1 MSEFGMALSS
11 ENYLMSQAQWDFHE
25 QDLSWLKQIESML
38 PEEDTMMEYLQSP
51 QNPTRNR
58 QALYL
63 LGFVRVRCRDLLD
76 KALSASGGGRTC
88 TLVEPYGYPA
98 RAYDWD
104 KDHDE
109 LLARAKKRLS
119 ELRSFAITDCFD
131 DSMKLLA
138 TDVGWDPEETA
149 QLAESKYGA
158 RSASENVTASLWEQG
173 LSPEQE
179 QRIRELNRIDV
190 ELLAYAKQLM
200 YDKHGVGCAL
210 NKP

>member
-1 MSEFGMALSS
+1 MSEFGMTRST

-25 QDLSWLKQIESML
+25 QDLSWLMQVQSML
-38 PEEDTMMEYLQSP
+38 PQEDAMMEYLQSP

-63 LGFVRVRCRDLLD
+63 LGFVRVRCRHQDVD
-76 KALSASGGGRTC
+76 PSAVDGETC
-88 TLVEPYGYPA
+88 TSVEPYGYPA

-109 LLARAKKRLS
+109 LLARAKKRLL
-119 ELRSFAITDCFD
+119 ELRSFAITDCFV
-131 DSMKLLA
+131 DSMRLLA
-138 TDVGWDPEETA
+138 TDIGWDPEETTK
-149 QLAESKYGA
+149 LAGNRYEA

-179 QRIRELNRIDV
+179 QRIRELNRIDM
-190 ELLAYAKQLM
+190 ELVAYAKQLM

-210 NKP
+210 KRP